1 MRYLITFSY
10 DGTLFHGYQ
19 KQPKLRTVENDLENA
34 LKFISGGEAII
45 IHSSG
50 RTDKKVH
57 AINQKA
63 HFDLDKEITLY
74 KLKSALNTYTKD
86 DIYIKNIEI
95 VDDDFHAR
103 YMVKKKTYIYKL
115 SMNEFNPIDRNYIFQ
130 YGKKL
135 DVDFMNEEIK
145 YLIGK
150 HDFRA
155 FVNMEDKKESYE
167 RTIFDAFIKED
178 NGLLTFTFIGDG
190 FLKYQIR
197 NMVGALIEVSTKKR
211 SIKKILDSKDR
222 TTFGK
227 IAPPEGLYL
236 LDVEY

>member
-34 LKFISGGEAII
+34 LKFISGGEDIT

-155 FVNMEDKKESYE
+155 YVNMEDKKGSYE

>member
-34 LKFISGGEAII
+34 LKFISGGEDIT

>member
-19 KQPKLRTVENDLENA
+19 KQPNLRTVEEDLESA
-34 LKFISGGEAII
+34 LKFISGGVDIT

-50 RTDKKVH
+50 RTDKGVH

-63 HFDLDKEITLY
+63 HFDLDKNISLY

-86 DIYIKNIEI
+86 DIYVKNVEI
-95 VDDDFHAR
+95 VDDNFHAR

-115 SMNEFNPIDRNYIFQ
+115 SMNEFNPMGRNYIFQ
-130 YGKKL
+130 YGKEL
-135 DVDFMNEEIK
+135 DIDLLNKEIK

-150 HDFRA
+150 HDFSA

-167 RTIFDAFIKED
+167 RTIFDAFIKEKD
-178 NGLLTFTFIGDG
+178 GIVTFTFIGDA

-197 NMVGALIEVSTKKR
+197 NMVGALIEVHTKKR
-211 SIKKILDSKDR
+211 SIKKILDSKKR
-222 TTFGK
+222 SSFGK

>member
-10 DGTLFHGYQ
+10 DGTDFYGYQ
-19 KQPKLRTVENDLENA
+19 KQPKLRTVEGELESA
-34 LKFISGGEAII
+34 LKFISGGEDIT

-50 RTDKKVH
+50 RTDRGVH
-57 AINQKA
+57 ALNQCA
-63 HFDLDKEITLY
+63 HFDLDLDITLY
-74 KLKSALNTYTKD
+74 KLKKALNTYTGK
-86 DIYIKNIEI
+86 DIYIKDVKV
-95 VDDDFHAR
+95 VDKDFHAR

-115 SMNEFNPIDRNYIFQ
+115 NMNEYNPLERNYVFQ

-135 DVDFMNEEIK
+135 DIDKLSKEIK
-145 YLIGK
+145 YLIGE

-155 FVNMEDKKESYE
+155 FVNTEDKKESYV
-167 RTIFDAFIKED
+167 RNIYDAYITEE
-178 NGLLTFTFIGDG
+178 NGLVTFTFIGDG

-197 NMVGALIEVSTKKR
+197 NMVGALIEVHTKNR
-211 SIKKILDSKDR
+211 SIKEILLSKDR

-236 LDVEY
+236 VDIEY